1 MSSSN
6 YKNNGGSK
14 EIHILMSLKLENKM
28 IRNVY
33 VCFWLTEVSV
43 DKTVLVWFLIAIP
56 EYHRLEIL
64 YIEVYLLVAFW
75 RLGSPRLR
83 GHIW

>member
-6 YKNNGGSK
+6 YKNNGGSE
-14 EIHILMSLKLENKM
+14 EIHILLSLKPENKM
-28 IRNVY
+28 IRSVY
-33 VCFWLTEVSV
+33 VSFCLTEVSV

-64 YIEVYLLVAFW
+64 YIKVYLLVAFW
-75 RLGSPRLR
+75 RLGSPRLK
-83 GHIW
+83 GHTW